1 MTRLTYLFT
10 NTQREVETKI
20 NTSYI
25 LLHKHIWVSQYL
37 KKIILSMFVWFIL
50 IILYYWRNDIFEV
63 VPRLFSRENSVFIFK
78 NCFFWGGF
86 HKKSSILIP
95 VFSIHCKYLTHQ
107 LQHAILLMV
116 NHAMK
121 KYQLLFLQKSI
132 SNKTTGPINLH
143 RLFRCFPL
151 WTKQQHYKF
160 WLATL

>member
-1 MTRLTYLFT
+1 
-10 NTQREVETKI
+10 
-20 NTSYI
+20 
-25 LLHKHIWVSQYL
+25 
-37 KKIILSMFVWFIL
+37 MFVWFIL
-50 IILYYWRNDIFEV
+50 IILYNWRNDIFEV
-63 VPRLFSRENSVFIFK
+63 GPRLFSRENRTFLGLSKCFYFK
-78 NCFFWGGF
+78 KLFLLRRVSQ
-86 HKKSSILIP
+86 KIIILIP

-160 WLATL
+160 WLTTL

>member
-1 MTRLTYLFT
+1 
-10 NTQREVETKI
+10 
-20 NTSYI
+20 
-25 LLHKHIWVSQYL
+25 
-37 KKIILSMFVWFIL
+37 MFVWFIL
-50 IILYYWRNDIFEV
+50 ISLYNWRNDIFEV
-63 VPRLFSRENSVFIFK
+63 VPRLFSRENRTFLGLSIYLSVFTFK
-78 NCFFWGGF
+78 NCFFWSGF

-160 WLATL
+160 WLTTL

>member
-1 MTRLTYLFT
+1 MILSWYPKKSDFEYMTRLTYLFT

-50 IILYYWRNDIFEV
+50 IILYNWRNDIFEV

-121 KYQLLFLQKSI
+121 KYQLLFLQKRI
-132 SNKTTGPINLH
+132 SNKTTSN
-143 RLFRCFPL
+143 
-151 WTKQQHYKF
+151 
-160 WLATL
+160 